1 MCGIRAYSEFQLR
14 SREGASFAASAAAQ
28 MNKAILLNLRRYDAC
43 GLYDVGTAHPDD
55 VTVWETLTSWSLCL
69 DHFYLLLLEISTI
82 SISRCVCFH
91 LIVIKGK
98 CAWGARGRGGG
109 GCISFFQDFH
119 VLNQSGVV
127 IVTID
132 DVRLAASMYLCAHHS
147 RPSVYIWTPNKSP
160 VTCSTYKNAGGKKS
174 SFYFI
179 LFLFI

>member
-43 GLYDVGTAHPDD
+43 GLYDVGTAHLDD

-69 DHFYLLLLEISTI
+69 DHFYVLLLEISTI

-98 CAWGARGRGGG
+98 CEWGARGRGGG
-109 GCISFFQDFH
+109 GMHIILPRFPRPESIWRCHSYNRWCAPCCIYEP
-119 VLNQSGVV
+119 V
-127 IVTID
+127 
-132 DVRLAASMYLCAHHS
+132 C
-147 RPSVYIWTPNKSP
+147 SP
-160 VTCSTYKNAGGKKS
+160 
-174 SFYFI
+174 F
-179 LFLFI
+179 